1 MADQGTTSHYA
12 IASAHEGYV
21 HCGLLQVQ
29 HLWNQVFSVRFSA
42 IKKSLSLSLSEQ
54 ASFSLSLIEL
64 VCEHLSAVTALPP

>member
-29 HLWNQVFSVRFSA
+29 HLWNQVFSVFFSA
-42 IKKSLSLSLSEQ
+42 IKKSLSLSLSKL
-54 ASFSLSLIEL
+54 LSVSQLIEL
-64 VCEHLSAVTALPP
+64 VCEHLSAVNALPP